1 MASHVLVVATVT
13 AASDD
18 LLAALEERAA
28 RGPVDFLL
36 VMPASEPGLA
46 GRRAVEPRLQ
56 EALARW
62 REAGLR
68 AEGVAG
74 PSDPVDAVDE
84 VCSPGRFDEVIVS
97 TLPGA
102 TSRWLR
108 SDVPYRIGAL
118 TDLPVTHVVAMS
130 MARRLPEPSPPT
142 ARRRDP
148 LSLLNVMAYGGSRR
162 PADEH

>member
-18 LLAALEERAA
+18 LLAALRERAA

-36 VMPASEPGLA
+36 VMPATGPGLA
-46 GRRAVEPRLQ
+46 GRRATEPRLQ
-56 EALARW
+56 EALDRW

-118 TDLPVTHVVAMS
+118 TDLPGH
-130 MARRLPEPSPPT
+130 
-142 ARRRDP
+142 ARRRDEHGAELP
-148 LSLLNVMAYGGSRR
+148 LPSRSPPAARAR
-162 PADEH
+162 PALAAQRDGVRLAAPVGR

>member
-18 LLAALEERAA
+18 LLAALRERAA

-36 VMPASEPGLA
+36 VMPATGPGLA
-46 GRRAVEPRLQ
+46 GRRATEPQLQ
-56 EALARW
+56 DALDRW
-62 REAGLR
+62 RAEGLR
-68 AEGVAG
+68 AEGAAG

-84 VCSPGRFDEVIVS
+84 VCRPGRFDEVIVS

-108 SDVPYRIGAL
+108 SDVPYRIGRL
-118 TDLPVTHVVAMS
+118 TDLPVTHVIAMS
-130 MARRLPEPSPPT
+130 MAQNLPVPEQVRQRR
-142 ARRRDP
+142 ADP
-148 LSLLNVMAYGGSRR
+148 VSLLNVMAYSGSKR
-162 PADEH
+162 PAGH

>member
-18 LLAALEERAA
+18 LMAALQERAA

-36 VMPASEPGLA
+36 VMPATGPGLA
-46 GRRAVEPRLQ
+46 GRRETEPRLQ

-62 REAGLR
+62 REAGLK
-68 AEGVAG
+68 AAGVAG
-74 PSDPVDAVDE
+74 PNDPVDAVDE

-130 MARRLPEPSPPT
+130 MARPTPRGEPPPRHKRE
-142 ARRRDP
+142 A
-148 LSLLNVMAYGGSRR
+148 LGLLNVMSYRGAHPRR
-162 PADEH
+162 

>member
-18 LLAALEERAA
+18 LLAALQERAA

-36 VMPASEPGLA
+36 VMPATGPGLA
-46 GRRAVEPRLQ
+46 GRREVEPRLE
-56 EALARW
+56 EALERW

-74 PSDPVDAVDE
+74 PDNPVEAVSE
-84 VCSPGRFDEVIVS
+84 ICEPGRFDEVIVS

-108 SDVPYRIGAL
+108 SDVPYRIGHI

-130 MARRLPEPSPPT
+130 MAKKLPEPTEAP
-142 ARRRDP
+142 RREREP
-148 LSLLNVMAYGGSRR
+148 LSLLNVMAYSGSRR
-162 PADEH
+162 PSEH